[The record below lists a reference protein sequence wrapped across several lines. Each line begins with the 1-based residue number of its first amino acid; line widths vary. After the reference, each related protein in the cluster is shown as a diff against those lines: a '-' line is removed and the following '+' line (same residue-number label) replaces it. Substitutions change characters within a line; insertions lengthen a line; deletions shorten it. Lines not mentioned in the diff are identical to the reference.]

1 MPIVIACTDCNI
13 RMKVPDHVAGKAVRC
28 VKCSKVIRVPAA
40 KTKSGAAAT
49 ARQLATNDP
58 APKPS
63 PVENEPE
70 QDEENAVE
78 PPEAAPEEK
87 KKTYASDWG
96 KEFLEDL
103 DVEDDMVKEIQK
115 ELARGE
121 RIVWAARPRQDI
133 LLAQAKA
140 TAVILGPIF
149 VVAGMMLLVLGYLQ
163 VFGND
168 FTLSVM
174 PMIMGGLLVLGSSA
188 VFYRL
193 IAVAK
198 NVTRRPCYVLTNRR
212 LLVHRGLGFH
222 MFVGR
227 GAIKEEE
234 GSSVSQEND
243 LAFYQPE
250 ELLYLASIPDKKHP
264 GVGELCLSRS
274 YQGDPIGSAM
284 QALADVRGV
293 EKRLREQQ
301 LHPYIDKVISGELP
315 RPAPKR
321 KKPTKPMPRTRLRK
335 SFSRIA

>member
-227 GAIKEEE
+227 GASRRRKAAPC
-234 GSSVSQEND
+234 
-243 LAFYQPE
+243 LRRTTW
-250 ELLYLASIPDKKHP
+250 LSINP
-264 GVGELCLSRS
+264 RS
-274 YQGDPIGSAM
+274 YSTW
-284 QALADVRGV
+284 
-293 EKRLREQQ
+293 
-301 LHPYIDKVISGELP
+301 LP
-315 RPAPKR
+315 F
-321 KKPTKPMPRTRLRK
+321 RTRSTRASASCACPVPTRATRSAAPCKPWPMSAAWK
-335 SFSRIA
+335 SGCASSSCILTSTR